1 MPKTKERPILKDPNI
16 FPSAEVLKDA
26 LGKSYTAYE
35 KLMAAITDESV
46 GLDPQ
51 WNYYKDG
58 GAWLCKIVHKKTT
71 VIWLSVWETGFKLAF
86 YFNERTA
93 PGVYDLD
100 IPQDIKDRFTQ
111 ASEGKKFKPLVLE
124 VGEEIDMGVVMKI
137 VEYKKKAK

>member
-1 MPKTKERPILKDPNI
+1 MPKTKEQPILKDPDI

-26 LGKSYTAYE
+26 LGISYPAYE
-35 KLMAAITDESV
+35 KLMAAITDESI

-71 VIWLSVWETGFKLAF
+71 VIWLSVCTDSFKLAF

-100 IPQDIKDRFTQ
+100 IPKTIKDRFTE

-124 VGEEIDMGVVMKI
+124 VGEEIDIEVVMEI
-137 VEYKKKAK
+137 VEYKKKH

>member
-1 MPKTKERPILKDPNI
+1 MAKSKERPILKDPDI
-16 FPSAEVLKDA
+16 FPSADVLKDT
-26 LGKSYTAYE
+26 LVKSYPAYE
-35 KLMAAITDESV
+35 KLMAVITDENV

-71 VIWLSVWETGFKLAF
+71 VIWLSVWEDGFKLAF

-100 IPQDIKDRFTQ
+100 IPQAVKDRFTQ

-124 VGEEIDMGVVMKI
+124 VGEEIDLEVVMTI
-137 VEYKKKAK
+137 VEYKKKIK